1 MSCKC
6 IICVSGIAMTLGILH
21 SPVVTSASE
30 LLHLGLAQPDTELL
44 QQFRNSVCLCLL
56 SSREDSWKFH
66 GHSTGPGAH
75 CDQSIEWQAIAILI
89 KAMKRFVVKIF
100 PLLRHFSGFQM
111 FSSCSLSRL
120 SKCIQCQVKKKTSV
134 HLLLPWGPQHL
145 QFLWLWPLWPI
156 EMLHQKPRETMVQ
169 LKGLSLP
176 AWGDNA
182 AQALRMCAIHA
193 CPGEGQ
199 TNACTKSFAH
209 ECSHRWNICVYV
221 QDCTGVKI
229 VCCEKLMLS

>member
-1 MSCKC
+1 MSAF
-6 IICVSGIAMTLGILH
+6 I
-21 SPVVTSASE
+21 
-30 LLHLGLAQPDTELL
+30 
-44 QQFRNSVCLCLL
+44 
-56 SSREDSWKFH
+56 EDSWKFD

-156 EMLHQKPRETMVQ
+156 EMLHQN
-169 LKGLSLP
+169 
-176 AWGDNA
+176 AWEDNA

-199 TNACTKSFAH
+199 TNAQKVLHTNVHTVGTYA
-209 ECSHRWNICVYV
+209 Y
-221 QDCTGVKI
+221 
-229 VCCEKLMLS
+229 M